1 MTVILKVLQFLSYDH
16 DLRHTAATIL
26 LENDVDIKLVSRQ
39 LRHSDTDITQNLYQH
54 VTERLE
60 SKIANTLDSL
70 MDAAN
75 AEK

>member
-1 MTVILKVLQFLSYDH
+1 
-16 DLRHTAATIL
+16 

-39 LRHSDTDITQNLYQH
+39 LRHSDTGITQNLYQH